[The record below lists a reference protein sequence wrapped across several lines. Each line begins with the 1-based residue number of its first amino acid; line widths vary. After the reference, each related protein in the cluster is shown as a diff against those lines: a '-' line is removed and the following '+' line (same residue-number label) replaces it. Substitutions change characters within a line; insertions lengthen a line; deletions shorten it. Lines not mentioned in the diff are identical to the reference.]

1 MAIFSPSA
9 GSRYRSVIEINYN
22 HTEVELTYTL
32 ILHIHNADPVVGEV
46 DELPEPSDNLIII
59 NNPRMRDGKDVPYLA
74 ENVVTV
80 LWAVDKLSFIEVLAG
95 KDEEEI
101 IGFVRE

>member
-1 MAIFSPSA
+1 M
-9 GSRYRSVIEINYN
+9 
-22 HTEVELTYTL
+22 TYTL
-32 ILHIHNADPVVGEV
+32 ILHILNADPVVGEV
-46 DELPEPSDNLIII
+46 EELPEPSDTLVVI

-80 LWAVDKLSFIEVLAG
+80 FWPVDKLNYIEVLAS
-95 KDEEEI
+95 KEEEEI